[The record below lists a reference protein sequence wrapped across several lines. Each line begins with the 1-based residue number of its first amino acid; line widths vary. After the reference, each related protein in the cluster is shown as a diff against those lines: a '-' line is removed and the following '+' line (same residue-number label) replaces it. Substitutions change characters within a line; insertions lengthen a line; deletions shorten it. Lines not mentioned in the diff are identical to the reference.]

1 MKMKTQ
7 TTLHVQL
14 PSMNYANPA
23 IVFELGVNGLGAV
36 RSLGKLGI
44 KVIGIYTEE
53 GAGCHSKYCQPLAF
67 PKIADDEAG
76 FKARLIELCV
86 SLETPPVFFPTSDQ
100 SVSFISR
107 HRDELAR
114 YAIFSL
120 PDSDTLDKII
130 NKDGT
135 FELASSYG
143 VPIPATHVPV
153 TMDDVRSVAET
164 INFPVIFKPNDT
176 FSGLLPGNAK
186 NITFRTKTEMLG
198 FFEENP
204 ACTDKGVLQEII
216 WGGDGYIYVC
226 AGYFNKTG
234 DALALYTGRK
244 IRQHLPDY
252 GVTCCGESVDV
263 PEIRQISI
271 EFMKKLNYWGLASV
285 EFTRDRKTG
294 KFYFLEIN
302 ARSYYHNSL
311 FLSCGINL
319 PQAAYLDMV
328 SGGNAEIPHFKQ
340 VYGIIWIDFLRD
352 VGSFWRKFK
361 KGELGFFE
369 WLATVRKAR
378 SFGVYDPEDKGPF
391 WYNSRKL
398 FEVFL
403 DKLLHR

>member
-1 MKMKTQ
+1 MTI
-7 TTLHVQL
+7 LSDHDERV
-14 PSMNYANPA
+14 PSIHYTNSA
-23 IVFELGVNGLGAV
+23 IVIELGVNGLGVV
-36 RSLGKLGI
+36 RSLGTLGI
-44 KVIGIYTEE
+44 DVIGIYTEE
-53 GAGCHSKYCQPLAF
+53 GAGCFSKYCRPIEF
-67 PKIADDEAG
+67 PRIAGDEDG
-76 FKARLIELCV
+76 FKKKLIELCS
-86 SLETPPVFFPTSDQ
+86 SLKKPPVLFPTSDQ

-107 HRDELAR
+107 HREELADI
-114 YAIFSL
+114 ALFSL

-135 FELASSYG
+135 FELASCRG

-153 TMDDVRSVAET
+153 TMDDIRSVAET

-186 NITFRTKTEMLG
+186 NLTFRTKPEMLE
-198 FFEENP
+198 FFEANP
-204 ACTDKGVLQEII
+204 ACSDKGVLQEII

-234 DALALYTGRK
+234 DALTLYTGRK

-263 PEIRQISI
+263 PEIRQISVD
-271 EFMKKLNYWGLASV
+271 FMKKLNYWGLASV

-319 PQAAYLDMV
+319 PYTAYLDMV
-328 SGGNAEIPHFKQ
+328 SGGTAAIQPSKQ
-340 VYGIIWIDFLRD
+340 KEGIIWIDFLRD

-369 WLATVRKAR
+369 WLATVRKA
-378 SFGVYDPEDKGPF
+378 SSYGVYDPEDTGPF
-391 WYNSRKL
+391 RYNTLQLMRVFFRKI
-398 FEVFL
+398 VGG
-403 DKLLHR
+403 